1 MKPHSLTNV
10 SVMTLDT
17 GAFRTILTKN
27 TWLIN
32 KSFQNQFIIPKFQ
45 DFCSDISQIYEMVG
59 YTKICSPRNS
69 MIIEYFS
76 KSMISQLVGF
86 CKLQC
91 KVNAGGKCS
100 DYIPSLAA
108 AAPETWGVSICTIDG
123 QRYSIGDVEKGFT
136 MQSTRCEPCF
146 TVQLT

>member
-1 MKPHSLTNV
+1 MMKMLDNMKPHSLTNV

-59 YTKICSPRNS
+59 YIKMCSPRNS
-69 MIIEYFS
+69 LIIE
-76 KSMISQLVGF
+76 
-86 CKLQC
+86 
-91 KVNAGGKCS
+91 
-100 DYIPSLAA
+100 
-108 AAPETWGVSICTIDG
+108 
-123 QRYSIGDVEKGFT
+123 
-136 MQSTRCEPCF
+136 
-146 TVQLT
+146 